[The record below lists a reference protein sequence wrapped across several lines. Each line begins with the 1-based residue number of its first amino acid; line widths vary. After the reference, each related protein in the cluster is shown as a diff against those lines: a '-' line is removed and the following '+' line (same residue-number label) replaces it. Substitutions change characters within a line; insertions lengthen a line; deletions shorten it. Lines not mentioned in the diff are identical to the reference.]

1 MSIDRRTWRRLW
13 VPLIGLAIASLALV
27 ACGDDGDDEDTDV
40 ATSTATSTAAA
51 TVAATPTAAA
61 ATLNIG
67 VKTIDSGSY
76 LAGPE
81 GKALYV
87 FTRDTAGKSN
97 CSGQCL
103 QAWPPLTL
111 KEGESVQADAAAEGT
126 FASIDTP
133 SGKQVT
139 YNGAPLYY
147 YTPDVTASDV
157 KGHLVGNVWFLAR
170 PDTASTFVVEVR
182 DDGTPKT
189 PYLIGQTGMT
199 LYTFTNDTPDTSNC
213 SGQCI
218 TNWPALVVA
227 EGQEPTAAEGASGTL
242 GVFVRDDGARQV
254 TYNGMPLY
262 YWQADKKPGDTTG
275 DGVNNVWKLA
285 VP

>member
-1 MSIDRRTWRRLW
+1 MHSHRLISKRLW
-13 VPLIGLAIASLALV
+13 APLLALALAAFV
-27 ACGDDGDDEDTDV
+27 LAACGDDEDEDSEY
-40 ATSTATSTAAA
+40 ATSTATMAATTAA
-51 TVAATPTAAA
+51 TAASA
-61 ATLNIG
+61 ALNVS

-87 FTRDTAGKSN
+87 FTRDVAGKSN
-97 CSGQCL
+97 CTGQCL

-111 KEGESVQADAAAEGT
+111 KAGESVKADAAAKGK
-126 FASIDTP
+126 FDSIDTA

-170 PDTASTFVVEVR
+170 PDTASTFVVDVR
-182 DDGTPKT
+182 NDGTPKT

-199 LYTFTNDTPDTSNC
+199 LYTFMNDTPNTSNC
-213 SGQCI
+213 TGQCI
-218 TNWPALVVA
+218 TNWPALLVA
-227 EGQEPTAAEGASGTL
+227 EGQEPTAGPGASGAL
-242 GVFVRDDGARQV
+242 GVFVRDDGKRQV
-254 TYNGMPLY
+254 TYKGQPLY

-275 DGVNNVWKLA
+275 DGVGNVWKLA
-285 VP
+285 AP

>member
-1 MSIDRRTWRRLW
+1 MQFVRIPRKRVWM
-13 VPLIGLAIASLALV
+13 PLLALALTASLV
-27 ACGDDGDDEDTDV
+27 ACGGDEEDEV
-40 ATSTATSTAAA
+40 ATATAAASTSTAAA
-51 TVAATPTAAA
+51 TPAGAA
-61 ATLNIG
+61 LNVS

-87 FTRDTAGKSN
+87 FTKDAAGKSN
-97 CSGQCL
+97 CTGQCL

-111 KEGESVQADAAAEGT
+111 KPGEAVKADAAAKGK
-126 FASIDTP
+126 FDSIDTP

-170 PDTASTFVVEVR
+170 PDTASNFVVSVR
-182 DDGTPKT
+182 SDGTPKT

-199 LYTFTNDTPDTSNC
+199 LYTFNNDTPNTSNC

-218 TNWPALVVA
+218 TNWPALLVA
-227 EGQEPTAAEGASGTL
+227 EGQEPTEGPGATGAL
-242 GVFVRDDGARQV
+242 GVFVRDDGKRQV
-254 TYNGMPLY
+254 TYKGQPLY

-275 DGVNNVWKLA
+275 DGVGNVWKLA
-285 VP
+285 LP

>member
-1 MSIDRRTWRRLW
+1 MHKQRFTRRLW
-13 VPLIGLAIASLALV
+13 MPLLALAVAAAVLV
-27 ACGDDGDDEDTDV
+27 ACGDDEDDDGA
-40 ATSTATSTAAA
+40 ATSTATSVATA
-51 TVAATPTAAA
+51 AATPTAAG

-87 FTRDTAGKSN
+87 FTRDAAGKSN
-97 CSGQCL
+97 CTGQCL

-111 KEGESVQADAAAEGT
+111 KAGESVKADATAKGK
-126 FASIDTP
+126 FDSIETP

-157 KGHLVGNVWFLAR
+157 KGHLVGGVWFLAR
-170 PDTASTFVVEVR
+170 PDTASTFVLSVR
-182 DDGTPKT
+182 SDGTPKT

-199 LYTFTNDTPDTSNC
+199 LYTFTNDTPNTSNC
-213 SGQCI
+213 TGQCI
-218 TNWPALVVA
+218 TNWPALLVA
-227 EGQEPTAAEGASGTL
+227 EGQEPTAGPGATGAL
-242 GVFVRDDGARQV
+242 GVFVRDDGKRQV
-254 TYNGMPLY
+254 TYKGQPLY
-262 YWQADKKPGDTTG
+262 YWQGDKKPGDTTG
-275 DGVNNVWKLA
+275 DGVGNVWKIAL
-285 VP
+285 P